1 MMKVEV
7 SDMGNGRNVF
17 RKPKPSM
24 NEIHPDDRRNRIF
37 CQRPFL
43 IKGYTGGSET
53 QPEIGEGPDGR
64 WGRSK
69 NT

>member
-1 MMKVEV
+1 MKVEV

-24 NEIHPDDRRNRIF
+24 NEKHPDDRRKRIF
-37 CQRPFL
+37 SCQRPFL
-43 IKGYTGGSET
+43 KKGYTGRSET